1 MTDIGR
7 YGVLLA
13 LICAQPVLA
22 AVEARGPVTVEFV
35 QPEKFTDVS
44 DRMLRTAPDKNPNL
58 HSLRQHTLAR
68 AARYLQPGQTLT
80 IAFTDI
86 DLAGDF
92 RPQLDPALSDVRL
105 VTRLYPP
112 RIKLNF
118 VLHDAAGAVLKSGQA
133 DLRDL
138 GFDTSYSGS
147 TTDSLRFEKR
157 LLDKWMRKEFGG

>member
-1 MTDIGR
+1 MISSTRIGALCA
-7 YGVLLA
+7 LLCA
-13 LICAQPVLA
+13 LPALA
-22 AVEARGPVTVEFV
+22 DDQVRGPVTVEFV
-35 QPEKFTDVS
+35 QPEQFTDVS
-44 DRMLRTAPDKNPNL
+44 DRMSRTAPDKNPNL
-58 HSLRQHTLAR
+58 HSLRKYTLTR

-118 VLHDAAGAVLKSGQA
+118 VLHDGSGAVVKSGQA

-138 GFDTSYSGS
+138 AFDSNYSGS
-147 TTDSLRFEKR
+147 SSEHLRFEKR
-157 LLDKWMRKEFGG
+157 MLDKWMRKEFGG